1 MPKKFLS
8 RGILSDS
15 KISKG
20 GEGKKVMI
28 FFSDSRTNPSEEGE
42 DDKNHG
48 VPKNSKFEPA
58 HRECLLEKTM
68 FNLINYVKV
77 KWSI

>member
-1 MPKKFLS
+1 
-8 RGILSDS
+8 
-15 KISKG
+15 
-20 GEGKKVMI
+20 MI
-28 FFSDSRTNPSEEGE
+28 IFSDSRTNPSEEWE

-48 VPKNSKFEPA
+48 VPKDSKNYVNNITRTCAQSSIDYKSAALATQA
-58 HRECLLEKTM
+58 HQRLLKKTM